1 MDTMTTGPPLILGI
15 GARTPLGF
23 DRAASAAAVRCG
35 ISAIAEHPS
44 MIDRFGMPMK
54 VTRDAALDVALAG
67 PERLA
72 ALTLAAAAE
81 ALAPLAGVPSL
92 PPITIAL
99 SLGEQR
105 PGQGPQT
112 GAAVADAIRSRLD
125 ASLDPNRIL
134 HWMGGHA
141 GGIMA
146 MEAAGRL
153 IASGR
158 AGLVLAGG
166 VDSYLAADT
175 LEWLDET
182 EQLHSDDNIYGFCP
196 GEAAGFVLMAAPET
210 ARRLGLSPLLQ
221 VAGIGSGIETNLIR
235 TEDIVLGDGLA
246 EAFRGAR
253 AGLDPDRPV
262 DQILCDMN
270 GERYRG
276 NEYGFAVLK
285 SAGLFRDAA
294 DFIAPADC
302 WGDVGAASGPLCVAL
317 VAEAVARGY
326 SKGPLSLIWASSAAG
341 QRAAAILRQ
350 PEDRR

>member
-1 MDTMTTGPPLILGI
+1 MDTMTTGAPLILGI

-35 ISAIAEHPS
+35 ISAIAEHPT

-54 VTRDAALDVALAG
+54 VTRDAALDIALAG

-72 ALTLAAAAE
+72 ALALAAAAE
-81 ALAPLAGVPSL
+81 ALAPLAGAPTL
-92 PPITIAL
+92 PPVTIAF

-125 ASLDPNRIL
+125 ARPEDRVL

-158 AGLVLAGG
+158 AELVLAGG
-166 VDSYLAADT
+166 VDSYLVADT

-196 GEAAGFVLMAAPET
+196 GEAAGFVLMAAPDT
-210 ARRLGLSPLLQ
+210 ARRLDLPPLLH
-221 VAGIGSGIETNLIR
+221 VAGIGAGTETNLIR

-246 EAFRGAR
+246 AAFRGAR
-253 AGLDPDRPV
+253 AGLEQDQQV

-294 DFIAPADC
+294 DFMAPADC
-302 WGDVGAASGPLCVAL
+302 WGDVGAASGPLGVAL
-317 VAEAVARGY
+317 VAEAAARGY
-326 SKGPLSLIWASSAAG
+326 AKGPLSLIWASSAAG